1 MVIAATFPLDIL
13 KWDGS
18 HGVRGP
24 FPLLFSEQP
33 GEPGT
38 VLELAPMRFIGPMKQ
53 IASRYIHSTNIRPP
67 TLSEPRPHQS
77 HSDSNRRG
85 IPDTNRH
92 G

>member
-53 IASRYIHSTNIRPP
+53 IASR
-67 TLSEPRPHQS
+67 
-77 HSDSNRRG
+77 
-85 IPDTNRH
+85 
-92 G
+92 

>member
-1 MVIAATFPLDIL
+1 MQVHTLPAPAATLNAKTNLTEDDIAVVIAATFPLDIF

-24 FPLLFSEQP
+24 VPLLFSEQP

-53 IASRYIHSTNIRPP
+53 IASRYITQYQYRS
-67 TLSEPRPHQS
+67 S
-77 HSDSNRRG
+77 
-85 IPDTNRH
+85 
-92 G
+92 